1 MSYKY
6 INKRPIS
13 VPCGVHQD
21 LLTFTGDFFSG
32 LGGEDSMAPPTTG
45 VVLSRWCLA
54 PALLDLILGVG
65 IRPVSEGK
73 SGVTSLLNGIFLKI
87 ENKNLQ
93 TSVQVNK
100 YTGPT
105 FKTFFMY

>member
-1 MSYKY
+1 MLYSIISYQKLHKLHPINLPLLKSYKY

-87 ENKNLQ
+87 VK
-93 TSVQVNK
+93 
-100 YTGPT
+100 
-105 FKTFFMY
+105 